1 MAIVD
6 YAHTPKALE
15 SVLQGIRPHVPG
27 KLWVVCGCG
36 GDRDR
41 GKRPLMAQAAVAFAD
56 AAVFTDDN
64 PRTEAPLTII
74 GEMLAGLATP
84 EQAIVRQPRE
94 AAIHYALAQLQAG
107 DAVVIAGKGHEDY
120 QIIGTEKQHFSD
132 QEVVRAWQG

>member
-1 MAIVD
+1 
-6 YAHTPKALE
+6 
-15 SVLQGIRPHVPG
+15 
-27 KLWVVCGCG
+27 
-36 GDRDR
+36 
-41 GKRPLMAQAAVAFAD
+41 MAQAAVAFAD

-74 GEMLAGLATP
+74 GEMLAGLANP